1 MPDYMLLLHE
11 QPVRFAKLSPSEMQA
26 TIERYQAWANRL
38 RAAGK
43 LNMGRKLTDEG
54 GLHVRRDRGQ
64 MVVSD
69 GPYAEAKDAVSGLF
83 VIRAGSYEE
92 ARELVSDCPHL
103 EFGWIEVRE
112 IEITD

>member
-1 MPDYMLLLHE
+1 MPDYLLLLHE
-11 QPVRFAKLSPSEMQA
+11 HPTRFAKMSPSEMQA

-43 LNMGRKLTDEG
+43 LNMGRKLRDDG
-54 GLHVRRDRGQ
+54 GVHVRRDHGQ

-83 VIRAGSYEE
+83 VIRAETYDE
-92 ARELVSDCPHL
+92 AKRLVSDCPHL

>member
-1 MPDYMLLLHE
+1 MPDYLLLLRE
-11 QPVRFAKLSPSEMQA
+11 DPVRFSKMSPSDMQA
-26 TIERYQAWANRL
+26 TIERYQAWANKL

-43 LNMGRKLTDEG
+43 LHMGRKLRDEG

-64 MVVSD
+64 MVASD

-83 VIRAGSYEE
+83 VIRADSYDE
-92 ARELVSDCPHL
+92 AETLVRDCPHL

>member
-1 MPDYMLLLHE
+1 MPDYLLLLHE
-11 QPVRFAKLSPSEMQA
+11 DTARFSKMSPSDMQA
-26 TIERYQAWANRL
+26 TIERYQVWAGKL

-43 LNMGRKLTDEG
+43 LNMGRKLRDEG

-64 MVVSD
+64 MVASD
-69 GPYAEAKDAVSGLF
+69 GPYAEAKDAISGLF
-83 VIRAGSYEE
+83 VIRAESYEE
-92 ARELVSDCPHL
+92 ARTLVRDCPHL